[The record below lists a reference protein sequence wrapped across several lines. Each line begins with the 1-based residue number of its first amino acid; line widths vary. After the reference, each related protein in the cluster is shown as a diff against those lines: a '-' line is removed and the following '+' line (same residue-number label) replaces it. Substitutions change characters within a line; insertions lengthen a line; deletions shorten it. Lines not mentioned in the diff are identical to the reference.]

1 MEKNEVQVHKKQGIN
16 AFLQTDAVKNN
27 IVSVIGEKDSQ
38 RFISS
43 VVSAV
48 QTNPS
53 LAECTNQSILSA
65 ALLGHSL
72 KLPQSPQ
79 LQMFYFVPFNNKKK
93 VTDENGREVEVKVK
107 EAVFQLS
114 YRGYL
119 QLAMRSGQYHKINA
133 CEIREGELKSY
144 NPITEEYVFEAIKNF
159 EKRKD
164 LPVVGYYAYFEMTNG
179 YKKEIYWSKEQMEEH
194 AKRYSASY
202 RTDLQKGWKT
212 SYWTSDFD
220 SMALKTMLRQLISKW
235 GMMSVELE
243 TAYKND
249 MAVEDDSGNLLY
261 LDNVPDEP
269 VKGTDVMGDVIDGVA
284 SEIKEEKNE

>member
-1 MEKNEVQVHKKQGIN
+1 M
-16 AFLQTDAVKNN
+16 
-27 IVSVIGEKDSQ
+27 
-38 RFISS
+38 
-43 VVSAV
+43 
-48 QTNPS
+48 
-53 LAECTNQSILSA
+53 
-65 ALLGHSL
+65 
-72 KLPQSPQ
+72 
-79 LQMFYFVPFNNKKK
+79 
-93 VTDENGREVEVKVK
+93 DENGRETEIKVK

-144 NPITEEYVFEAIKNF
+144 NPITEEYLVDAIKDF
-159 EKRKD
+159 EKRKN
-164 LPVVGYYAYFEMTNG
+164 LPIVGYYAYFEMTNG

-194 AKRYSASY
+194 AKRYSSSY

-243 TAYKND
+243 KAYQND
-249 MAVEDDSGNLLY
+249 MAVEDENGNPLY

-269 VKGTDVMGDVIDGVA
+269 EKGTDVMADVIESVA
-284 SEIKEEKNE
+284 KEVKEEKV